1 MRIFF
6 VKVYLF
12 SLIFISLTSYTFAR
26 EADTLD
32 TNKSSKIETT
42 QIKYETKSPSGAIIR
57 SLIIP
62 GWGQYYVGSYWKAPI
77 FFAGT
82 TTLTYFIIKNNN
94 DFNKFN
100 DIYRSLADKNTNEA
114 LLLKNKK
121 EYFRDNRDLAAFYLL
136 GVYVLSAVDAYV
148 GAHLYDFTVD
158 DNLSMNFRYNNNNFY
173 VGLKY
178 HIK

>member
-1 MRIFF
+1 MKTFAL
-6 VKVYLF
+6 KVYIIC
-12 SLIFISLTSYTFAR
+12 LIFVLLSSILYSQ
-26 EADTLD
+26 ENDTLN
-32 TNKSSKIETT
+32 TKKENNSISTKS
-42 QIKYETKSPSGAIIR
+42 KYLTKSPSGAMFR

-77 FFAGT
+77 FLAGAG
-82 TTLTYFIIKNNN
+82 TLTYFIVKNNN

-100 DIYRSLADKNTNEA
+100 DKYKSLADKNSNEA

-121 EYFRDNRDLAAFYLL
+121 EYYRDNRDLAAFYLL

-148 GAHLYDFTVD
+148 GANLYDFTVD
-158 DNLSMNFRYNNNNFY
+158 DDLTMNFNYNNKFFY
-173 VGLKY
+173 IGLKY